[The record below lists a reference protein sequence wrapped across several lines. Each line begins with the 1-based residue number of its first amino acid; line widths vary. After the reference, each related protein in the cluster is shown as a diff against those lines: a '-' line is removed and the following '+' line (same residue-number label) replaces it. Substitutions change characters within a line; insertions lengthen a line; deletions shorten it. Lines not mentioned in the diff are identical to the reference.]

1 MQNKSGFMDYEADSG
16 KNQRDEIGYDNN
28 KNTVQN
34 VFFGGGT
41 DFSEFFKEYGG
52 SVLSTTFDK
61 YCYVTVRHLPRFFE
75 YTSEICYSQIERVN
89 FISEVQ
95 HPMIREAMRELD
107 IHEIRLTYEADLPKH
122 SGLGTSSSFAV
133 GMLNAFHLIKGQYRD
148 KKALADEAIYLERGL
163 CKEVGGLQDQIASSF
178 GGLNKITFDSTGY
191 RVDPVIVYPI
201 RKRKLNSNL
210 MLFFTGFARFSFDI
224 QVSTRKCLK
233 DKIQDLL
240 EMKSLTEEAEKILV
254 NPERDLN
261 DFGRLL
267 DYSWKLK
274 RSLNKDISTEK
285 IDEIYEKA
293 KKAGALGGKVLGAGG
308 GGFILFYAELDK
320 QAAVRYALNDLLYVP
335 FRFEE
340 QGASVIY
347 YVPETYVP
355 QGEKRVIEDDVW
367 YDDYSNKWEKAEI
380 HH

>member
-1 MQNKSGFMDYEADSG
+1 MQRGRGPSGSD
-16 KNQRDEIGYDNN
+16 
-28 KNTVQN
+28 
-34 VFFGGGT
+34 
-41 DFSEFFKEYGG
+41 
-52 SVLSTTFDK
+52 
-61 YCYVTVRHLPRFFE
+61 C
-75 YTSEICYSQIERVN
+75 
-89 FISEVQ
+89 
-95 HPMIREAMRELD
+95 
-107 IHEIRLTYEADLPKH
+107 
-122 SGLGTSSSFAV
+122 
-133 GMLNAFHLIKGQYRD
+133 LI
-148 KKALADEAIYLERGL
+148 L
-163 CKEVGGLQDQIASSF
+163 

-285 IDEIYEKA
+285 LMRYMRRRKSRCA
-293 KKAGALGGKVLGAGG
+293 RRQGAGG
-308 GGFILFYAELDK
+308 GRRRFYFVLC
-320 QAAVRYALNDLLYVP
+320 
-335 FRFEE
+335 
-340 QGASVIY
+340 GA
-347 YVPETYVP
+347 
-355 QGEKRVIEDDVW
+355 R
-367 YDDYSNKWEKAEI
+367 
-380 HH
+380 

>member
-1 MQNKSGFMDYEADSG
+1 M
-16 KNQRDEIGYDNN
+16 
-28 KNTVQN
+28 
-34 VFFGGGT
+34 
-41 DFSEFFKEYGG
+41 
-52 SVLSTTFDK
+52 
-61 YCYVTVRHLPRFFE
+61 
-75 YTSEICYSQIERVN
+75 
-89 FISEVQ
+89 
-95 HPMIREAMRELD
+95 
-107 IHEIRLTYEADLPKH
+107 
-122 SGLGTSSSFAV
+122 
-133 GMLNAFHLIKGQYRD
+133 
-148 KKALADEAIYLERGL
+148 ADEAIYLERGL

>member
-1 MQNKSGFMDYEADSG
+1 MS
-16 KNQRDEIGYDNN
+16 
-28 KNTVQN
+28 
-34 VFFGGGT
+34 
-41 DFSEFFKEYGG
+41 
-52 SVLSTTFDK
+52 
-61 YCYVTVRHLPRFFE
+61 
-75 YTSEICYSQIERVN
+75 
-89 FISEVQ
+89 
-95 HPMIREAMRELD
+95 
-107 IHEIRLTYEADLPKH
+107 
-122 SGLGTSSSFAV
+122 
-133 GMLNAFHLIKGQYRD
+133 
-148 KKALADEAIYLERGL
+148 L
-163 CKEVGGLQDQIASSF
+163 C
-178 GGLNKITFDSTGY
+178 
-191 RVDPVIVYPI
+191 P
-201 RKRKLNSNL
+201 
-210 MLFFTGFARFSFDI
+210 
-224 QVSTRKCLK
+224 
-233 DKIQDLL
+233 DLL

>member
-1 MQNKSGFMDYEADSG
+1 M
-16 KNQRDEIGYDNN
+16 
-28 KNTVQN
+28 
-34 VFFGGGT
+34 
-41 DFSEFFKEYGG
+41 
-52 SVLSTTFDK
+52 
-61 YCYVTVRHLPRFFE
+61 
-75 YTSEICYSQIERVN
+75 
-89 FISEVQ
+89 
-95 HPMIREAMRELD
+95 
-107 IHEIRLTYEADLPKH
+107 
-122 SGLGTSSSFAV
+122 
-133 GMLNAFHLIKGQYRD
+133 
-148 KKALADEAIYLERGL
+148 ADEAIYLERGL

-293 KKAGALGGKVLGAGG
+293 KKAGALGGKVLGC
-308 GGFILFYAELDK
+308 
-320 QAAVRYALNDLLYVP
+320 LLYTSRCV
-335 FRFEE
+335 
-340 QGASVIY
+340 
-347 YVPETYVP
+347 
-355 QGEKRVIEDDVW
+355 
-367 YDDYSNKWEKAEI
+367 
-380 HH
+380 

>member
-1 MQNKSGFMDYEADSG
+1 MIITKTPFRMS
-16 KNQRDEIGYDNN
+16 
-28 KNTVQN
+28 
-34 VFFGGGT
+34 FFGGGT

-233 DKIQDLL
+233 DKTQDLL

-355 QGEKRVIEDDVW
+355 QGENRVIEDDVW

>member
-1 MQNKSGFMDYEADSG
+1 MIITKTPFRMS
-16 KNQRDEIGYDNN
+16 
-28 KNTVQN
+28 
-34 VFFGGGT
+34 FFGGGT

-285 IDEIYEKA
+285 
-293 KKAGALGGKVLGAGG
+293 
-308 GGFILFYAELDK
+308 
-320 QAAVRYALNDLLYVP
+320 N
-335 FRFEE
+335 
-340 QGASVIY
+340 
-347 YVPETYVP
+347 
-355 QGEKRVIEDDVW
+355 
-367 YDDYSNKWEKAEI
+367 
-380 HH
+380 